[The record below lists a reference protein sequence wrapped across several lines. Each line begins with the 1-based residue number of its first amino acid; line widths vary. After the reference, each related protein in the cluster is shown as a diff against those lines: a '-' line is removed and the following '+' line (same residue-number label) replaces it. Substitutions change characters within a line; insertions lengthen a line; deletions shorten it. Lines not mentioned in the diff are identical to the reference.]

1 MIFVVKFSVT
11 QWIYGEEPLETTV
24 KRLSKFNYDG
34 IELIGEPKE
43 VNVRETKQL
52 LKKNGLEVSS
62 ICGIYTSER
71 DLINAN
77 EKIRRNAIR
86 YVKDCIEMAA
96 SFNAK
101 VVIVVP
107 SAVNKTRSMA
117 PFDMEWNWAIESL
130 REVGEYGAELS
141 VILALEA
148 LNRFEAYFVNRMDQ
162 LLRLMKDANSKN
174 VRVMA
179 DTFHMNI
186 EEVDLAKA
194 VRKVDKNLVHVH
206 LSDSNRQAVG
216 MGHID
221 FHSIVKALKDISY
234 DRYLTMEFLPPMAD
248 SYAAIKGLRDV
259 ELYDTFTRE
268 SIEFMKKIWAEV
280 K

>member
-1 MIFVVKFSVT
+1 VVKFSVT
-11 QWIYGEEPLETTV
+11 QWIYGEESLETTV

-34 IELIGEPKE
+34 IELKGEPKE

-52 LKKNGLEVSS
+52 LKKYGLEVSS
-62 ICGIYTSER
+62 ICGIYTPER

-96 SFNAK
+96 NFNAK

-107 SAVNKTRSMA
+107 SAVTKTRSMA
-117 PFDMEWNWAIESL
+117 PLDMEWNWAIESL
-130 REVGEYGAELS
+130 KEVGDYGAELS

-148 LNRFEAYFVNRMDQ
+148 LNRFETYFVNKMDQ
-162 LLRLMKDANSKN
+162 LLRLMKDVNSKN

-186 EEVDLAKA
+186 EEVNLAEA
-194 VRKVDKNLVHVH
+194 IRRADKNLVHVH

-221 FHSIVKALKDISY
+221 FHSIVNALKDISY
-234 DRYLTMEFLPPMAD
+234 DRYLTMEFLPPAAD
-248 SYAAIKGLRDV
+248 PYIAIKGFRDV
-259 ELYDTFTRE
+259 EFYDTFTRE
-268 SIEFMKKIWAEV
+268 SIEFTKKIWAEV